1 MFRVAE
7 RLGITRQAVNR
18 SMAWLVDENYVSVEC
33 KPGRALRYQIT
44 VDHVKDE
51 RRSGPTIGTKR
62 WRHAK
67 ENAKRRAAKVQP
79 LEVAGVQRHEV
90 AQRNLL
96 KKPRKRLFKERPAAR
111 RKPPPLAAP
120 PSTEVAGP
128 F

>member
-1 MFRVAE
+1 MLFRVAE

-18 SMAWLVDENYVSVEC
+18 SMAWLVDENYVSIEC

-90 AQRNLL
+90 ARV
-96 KKPRKRLFKERPAAR
+96 KPL
-111 RKPPPLAAP
+111 
-120 PSTEVAGP
+120 G
-128 F
+128 